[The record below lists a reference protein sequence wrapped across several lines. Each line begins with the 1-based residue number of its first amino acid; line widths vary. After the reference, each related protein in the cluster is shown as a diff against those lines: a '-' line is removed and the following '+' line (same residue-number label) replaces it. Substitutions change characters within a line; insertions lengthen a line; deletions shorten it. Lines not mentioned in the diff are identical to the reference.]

1 MTDPR
6 KPKTLILGDQLFP
19 TWIEKSPLT
28 LDPKKDSV
36 VMIEAKSLASRYR
49 YHKLRIVHTFVAMR
63 EFRDQLES
71 KKIPVTY
78 LELDQKKPDDFFA
91 RLKTALGPC
100 TQLRVAEVADRSFR
114 SALQAFCAES
124 KIQLEELPSPH
135 FLCSRDEFKAYLGKS
150 KRPFMKTFYERERKR
165 HGVLVDRH
173 GKPEGGQWS
182 FDAENRKKLPKG
194 YKEPRLPE
202 VTPSRHEKAVRT
214 LVEAHFASH
223 PGTLSELFI
232 PSDRKG
238 ALAWLELFLKERFAD
253 FGPYEDSIS
262 TEFETLNHSLL
273 SPLINLGLLSP
284 EEVIRRAIE
293 GAKKSKVPMASLEGF
308 VRQILG
314 WREFIRGIDDHFG
327 DLQAKSNFFNH
338 TRELTAAWYEGTTGI
353 PPLDDA
359 IRRVNKNAYL
369 HHIERLMIVSN
380 LMLLCEVHPSEVH
393 RWFME
398 LFLDSYEW
406 VMGPNVY
413 GMGQMSD
420 GGIFATKPYISGSN
434 YILKMS
440 DYEKGP
446 WCDIWDGLYW
456 SFIDRNRAFF
466 SKNPRLSMMVKLLE
480 KMPAPKRSRLFE
492 AAEAFKLKVTTN

>member
-1 MTDPR
+1 MVHSL
-6 KPKTLILGDQLFP
+6 KSKTLILGDQLFP
-19 TWIEKSPLT
+19 SWLEKSPLT
-28 LDPKKDSV
+28 LNPKHDSV

-49 YHKLRIVHTFVAMR
+49 YHPLRLIHTFVAMR
-63 EFRDQLES
+63 EFRDEVES
-71 KKIPVTY
+71 KKIAVTY
-78 LELDQKKPDDFFA
+78 FELDDKNPDDFFG
-91 RLKTALGPC
+91 RLKAALGQC
-100 TQLRVAEVADRSFR
+100 THLRVSEVTDRSFR
-114 SALQAFCAES
+114 AEIEEFCT
-124 KIQLEELPSPH
+124 KNRILLEVLPSPH
-135 FLCSRDEFKAYLGKS
+135 FLCSREEFKSYLGKS
-150 KRPFMKTFYERERKR
+150 KRPFMKVFYERERKR
-165 HGVLVDRH
+165 QGVMVDQN
-173 GKPEGGQWS
+173 GNPDGGQWS
-182 FDAENRKKLPKG
+182 FDVENRKKLPKG

-202 VTPSRHEKAVRT
+202 VAESRHEKAVRKMVA
-214 LVEAHFASH
+214 LHFQDH
-223 PGTLSELFI
+223 PGVAGDLFL
-232 PSDRKG
+232 PVNRAG
-238 ALAWLELFLKERFAD
+238 ALKWLEVFLKERFSE

-262 TEFETLNHSLL
+262 SEFETLNHSLL

-284 EEVIRRAIE
+284 EEVIKRAIE
-293 GAKKSKVPMASLEGF
+293 VAKKSRVAMPSLEGF

-314 WREFIRGIDDHFG
+314 WREFIRGIDENFG
-327 DLQAKSNFFNH
+327 DIQAKKNFFNH
-338 TRELTAAWYEGTTGI
+338 TRKLSPAWYEGTTGI

-380 LMLLCEVHPSEVH
+380 LMLLCEVHPNEVH

-440 DYEKGP
+440 DYTKGP
-446 WCDIWDGLYW
+446 WCEIWDGLYW

-466 SKNPRLSMMVKLLE
+466 SKNPRLSMMVKLLD
-480 KMPAPKRSRLFE
+480 KMPDSKRKPLFR
-492 AAEAFKLKVTTN
+492 AAEEFKKRVTV